1 MQTGMFLLALF
12 EPPLPYRVWPD
23 GRHAIDSDEYLR
35 TLSALTEGTLHSR
48 NRARVF
54 TDGAA
59 FYGAELAAIRQAK
72 RFIHMERY
80 ILSEGRVADQI
91 IHALE
96 ERARAGV
103 KVRLVFDALGGRVP
117 DSFFSKLREAGGRAA
132 YYHPIRWYT
141 WPRMN
146 NRTHREL
153 VVVDG
158 DLALVGG
165 AGIGDLWRYSDMGE
179 PAWRDTMVQLT
190 GGAVAGVQAVFAE
203 NWLESTGEILFDSAY
218 FPAAR
223 ADGSTTAL
231 VVSSSPATGRST
243 QARILFQSL
252 IAAARKE
259 IHVNSPYFL
268 PDESLQD
275 ELIRAVR
282 QRGVKVRIVVP
293 GEYADHRLTRRASR
307 GLYGPLLDGGVE
319 IYEYRPSMIHAKI
332 MVVDGT
338 WSVVGSTNM
347 DSRSFALN
355 DEISVALLDPA
366 LAGQLNQDFN
376 RDVERSRRITREQW
390 AARPWWERIE
400 EAIGSVYQRQQ

>member
-1 MQTGMFLLALF
+1 MVLLALF

-23 GRHAIDSDEYLR
+23 GRHALDSEEFLR
-35 TLSALTEGTLHSR
+35 TLTALTEGTLHRR
-48 NRARVF
+48 NNAQVF

-80 ILSEGRVADQI
+80 ILSRGRVADQMI
-91 IHALE
+91 RALE

-103 KVRLVFDALGGRVP
+103 KVRVVFDALGGRVP
-117 DSFFSKLREAGGRAA
+117 DSIFDNLRKAGGRAA

-153 VVVDG
+153 LVVDG

-165 AGIGDLWRYSDMGE
+165 AGVADQWQYSDKNE

-190 GGAVAGVQAVFAE
+190 GGAASGVQAIFAE
-203 NWLESTGEILFDSAY
+203 NWLESTGEILFDAAY
-218 FPAAR
+218 FPVVSAE
-223 ADGSTTAL
+223 GTTTAL
-231 VVSSSPATGRST
+231 VVGSSPATGRST

-259 IHVNSPYFL
+259 IHMNSPYFL
-268 PDESLQD
+268 PDESLSD
-275 ELIRAVR
+275 ELVRAVR
-282 QRGVKVRIVVP
+282 DRGVKVRIVVP
-293 GEYADHRLTRRASR
+293 GQHADHRLTRRASR
-307 GLYGPLLDGGVE
+307 ALYGPLLENGVE
-319 IYEYRPSMIHAKI
+319 IYEYQPSMIHAKI
-332 MVVDGT
+332 MVVDGA

-355 DEISVALLDPA
+355 DEISVALLDPSVA
-366 LAGQLNQDFN
+366 TRLNQDFR
-376 RDVERSRRITREQW
+376 RDVGRSRRVTREEW
-390 AARPWWERIE
+390 EARPWWERVE
-400 EAIGSVYQRQQ
+400 ESIGSLYQRQQ